1 VGMSKFEDIIG
12 KIESYEYTRDELKRL
27 KSNASRPSKW
37 TEFQKQKMLE
47 AIEYALKHMP
57 SGRSRKESRE
67 IIEDRGDYKIAREA
81 MDGDPLIQKKL
92 KELAGAISAVGGI
105 SEITVLKTQLRL
117 YLHGKHFFAGV
128 KGGGD
133 VFWTS
138 CREDHCV
145 SSETIRSW
153 KVMGLFEH
161 SKIFDNPCI
170 GLSASSLSTIK
181 NALAVVR
188 FD

>member
-1 VGMSKFEDIIG
+1 MSKFEDIIG

-27 KSNASRPSKW
+27 KNNASRPSKW
-37 TEFQKQKMLE
+37 TELQKQKMLD

-57 SGRSRKESRE
+57 SGISRKESRE
-67 IIEDRGDYKIAREA
+67 IVEDRGNYKIAREA
-81 MDGDPLIQKKL
+81 MEGDRLLQPKL
-92 KELAGAISAVGGI
+92 AVLADSISTLNGI
-105 SEITVLKTQLRL
+105 SDITVLKTQLRL

-128 KGGGD
+128 KGSGD
-133 VFWTS
+133 VFWIS

-145 SSETIRSW
+145 SDDTISSW
-153 KVMGLFEH
+153 NVMGQFEN

-170 GLSASSLSTIK
+170 GLSASSVLSIK
-181 NALAVVR
+181 NALAAVR